1 MTGAAFKCPVCGG
14 DVMVRAQ
21 AYGYRGMVADVEL
34 TFRCVGCGRWVTYD
48 ATDAAFD
55 AFDEFACKVKRIEG
69 DGK

>member
-1 MTGAAFKCPVCGG
+1 
-14 DVMVRAQ
+14 MVRAQ

-34 TFRCVGCGRWVTYD
+34 TFRCVGCGRWVTED

-69 DGK
+69 YGK

>member
-21 AYGYRGMVADVEL
+21 AYGYRSVVADVEL
-34 TFRCVGCGRWVTYD
+34 TFRCVGCGRWVTED

-55 AFDEFACKVKRIEG
+55 ALDEFACKVKRIEG
-69 DGK
+69 DDK